1 MIPIKIYNL
10 YSTKYQK
17 HKSWSFRKYYSLYA
31 SLYSRNQAQN
41 TQPINKTTTNFETHG
56 TYKHLNIKTKDMKQT
71 HQEDQY
77 IQTLSFLITIKSIR
91 TTDGSQKKT

>member
-1 MIPIKIYNL
+1 
-10 YSTKYQK
+10 
-17 HKSWSFRKYYSLYA
+17 
-31 SLYSRNQAQN
+31 
-41 TQPINKTTTNFETHG
+41 
-56 TYKHLNIKTKDMKQT
+56 MKQT